1 MTLEEMALAAVEGAP
16 GLVRDYAE
24 ASIASNAMHLAAL
37 AILLALA
44 AALAASMSRRYAAEE
59 KRLADNPMPF
69 DTRENRWTWPFII
82 SFGLAAL
89 VGLALAVYAVQA
101 VPQIVCWA
109 AWPDA
114 RMLNEVLA
122 AVGR

>member
-1 MTLEEMALAAVEGAP
+1 MTLEEMALAAAEGAP

-24 ASIASNAMHLAAL
+24 ASIASNAMHLLAF
-37 AILLALA
+37 AILFALA

-59 KRLADNPMPF
+59 KRLGDMPVPPMG
-69 DTRENRWTWPFII
+69 RENRWTWPFVVCFGVAVLAGI
-82 SFGLAAL
+82 GLAVA
-89 VGLALAVYAVQA
+89 AVQA

-114 RMLNEVLA
+114 RMLNEILA

>member
-1 MTLEEMALAAVEGAP
+1 MTLEEMALEAVEGAP

-24 ASIASNAMHLAAL
+24 ASIASNAMHLAAF
-37 AILLALA
+37 AILFALA

-59 KRLADNPMPF
+59 RRIADMPPIGW
-69 DTRENRWTWPFII
+69 ENRWTWPFIVCFGVAVLAGI
-82 SFGLAAL
+82 GLAVA
-89 VGLALAVYAVQA
+89 AVQA

-114 RMLNEVLA
+114 RMLNEILA

>member
-59 KRLADNPMPF
+59 KRLAYNPMPF
-69 DTRENRWTWPFII
+69 DTRGNRWTWPFII

-89 VGLALAVYAVQA
+89 LGIALAVYAVQA

>member
-1 MTLEEMALAAVEGAP
+1 MTLEEMALAVVEGAP

-24 ASIASNAMHLAAL
+24 ASIASNAMHLLAF
-37 AILLALA
+37 AILFALA

-59 KRLADNPMPF
+59 RRIADMPPIGW
-69 DTRENRWTWPFII
+69 ENRWTWPFIVCFGVAVLAGI
-82 SFGLAAL
+82 GLAVA
-89 VGLALAVYAVQA
+89 AVQA
-101 VPQIVCWA
+101 VPQIVCWS

-114 RMLNEVLA
+114 RMLNEILA

>member
-37 AILLALA
+37 AILFALA
-44 AALAASMSRRYAAEE
+44 AALAAAMSRRYAAEE
-59 KRLADNPMPF
+59 KRLADAPPMG
-69 DTRENRWTWPFII
+69 RENRWTWPFVAC
-82 SFGLAAL
+82 FGVAVLAG
-89 VGLALAVYAVQA
+89 VGLAVAAVQA

>member
-16 GLVRDYAE
+16 GIVQSYAE
-24 ASIASNAMHLAAL
+24 ASIASNAMHLAAF
-37 AILLALA
+37 AILFALA

-59 KRLADNPMPF
+59 RRIADMPPIGW
-69 DTRENRWTWPFII
+69 ENRWTWPFIVCFGVAVLAGI
-82 SFGLAAL
+82 GLAVA
-89 VGLALAVYAVQA
+89 AVQA

-114 RMLNEVLA
+114 RMLNEILA

>member
-1 MTLEEMALAAVEGAP
+1 MTLEEMALTAVEGAP

-37 AILLALA
+37 AILFALA

-59 KRLADNPMPF
+59 KRLADMPPIGW
-69 DTRENRWTWPFII
+69 ENRWTWPFII
-82 SFGLAAL
+82 CFCATVLI
-89 VGLALAVYAVQA
+89 GLALIAVAADA

-114 RMLNEVLA
+114 RMLNEILA